1 MPGGIVCLYTAWMH
15 HRLCTTIPPAF
26 CVAIEAKR
34 KIVLPEELH
43 INLYY
48 WKKENLEFG
57 IELKEISGF
66 QVRITD
72 LERSVCDAVKYR
84 NKVGLDVCAEVIRNY
99 ARLKGRNL
107 SLLSEYAQKL
117 RLTKVMNNY
126 LEIAIE

>member
-1 MPGGIVCLYTAWMH
+1 MP
-15 HRLCTTIPPAF
+15 
-26 CVAIEAKR
+26 
-34 KIVLPEELH
+34 

-57 IELKEISGF
+57 IEQKEISGF
-66 QVRITD
+66 QERMTD
-72 LERSVCDAVKYR
+72 LKRSVCDAVKYR

-107 SLLSEYAQKL
+107 SRLSEYAQKL

-126 LEIAIE
+126 LETAIE